1 MNMNNLE
8 KLIQITTIEQ
18 MYSMLQQMRKSSVEL
33 EPNLEKEPNN
43 TRIDNLKSELSTMI
57 RTKIASQLKYTV
69 SYTDAEIERMT
80 QRIDQS
86 TKEIYN
92 FNDVLT
98 AKLTTQWNYMTS
110 SVEKL
115 TRRIEILEQELSNKV
130 VQQELLAK
138 NYDEFIVTNQ
148 PDDEIDL
155 TIKKYKEAEV
165 VPLTDDHVQIDV
177 IETKQPTDEIDLTIK
192 YKEVLKVEENE
203 VLKVEEN
210 EVAEEVDVVVEEVE
224 EVVKEVVKE
233 VVEDVVDEVVEE
245 VVDEVLALTDDVI
258 KDENVVKVNQIELI
272 IEESEPELE
281 TDKEDVEENVEDD
294 VVEDDVVEDDVVE
307 DDVVEDDVVEDDV
320 VEDDVEVQEEVE
332 VQEDVVVEED
342 EEEVFEIEIDDVTY
356 YATSEENGILYEM
369 LADGEI
375 GKQVGVINDG
385 EPIFK
390 S

>member
-1 MNMNNLE
+1 MTTTMNMNNLE

-33 EPNLEKEPNN
+33 EPNLEKEPDNS
-43 TRIDNLKSELSTMI
+43 RIDNLKSELSTMI
-57 RTKIASQLKYTV
+57 RTTIASQLKYTD

-80 QRIDQS
+80 RRIDQS

-98 AKLTTQWNYMTS
+98 AKLTTHWNYMTS

-130 VQQELLAK
+130 LHEDLLAK
-138 NYDEFIVTNQ
+138 NYDEFIVTKQ

-155 TIKKYKEAEV
+155 TIKKYKEVDV

-177 IETKQPTDEIDLTIK
+177 IETKQPDDEIDLTIK
-192 YKEVLKVEENE
+192 YKEVLKVEEND
-203 VLKVEEN
+203 VE
-210 EVAEEVDVVVEEVE
+210 VVVE
-224 EVVKEVVKE
+224 E
-233 VVEDVVDEVVEE
+233 VVEDVVEVVEE
-245 VVDEVLALTDDVI
+245 VVEEVVALTDDVI
-258 KDENVVKVNQIELI
+258 KEETVVKVNQIELI

-281 TDKEDVEENVEDD
+281 TDEED
-294 VVEDDVVEDDVVE
+294 VVEEDVVEEDVVE
-307 DDVVEDDVVEDDV
+307 EDVVE
-320 VEDDVEVQEEVE
+320 EEVE
-332 VQEDVVVEED
+332 VQEEVVVEED

-385 EPIFK
+385 EPIFNA
-390 S
+390 